1 MKRTFLSLGSN
12 LGDREANL
20 REALARLESPRFHVK
35 RLSSFYE
42 TEPIGLTGQPWFLNI
57 VAEAETSFFPMML
70 LDHTQRVERV
80 MGRKK
85 GALNG
90 PRKIDIDILLF
101 AHLMIESPR
110 LTVPHPRMHERRFV
124 LEPMVELAPDLP
136 HPVLRKTMLDLFTG
150 VKGQVARR
158 RLAPG

>member
-20 REALARLESPRFHVK
+20 REALRRLESPRLHVK
-35 RLSSFYE
+35 RISPLYE
-42 TEPIGLTGQPWFLNI
+42 TEPIGLTGQPWFLNL
-57 VAEAETSFFPMML
+57 VAEAETSLFPMML
-70 LDHTQRVERV
+70 LDHTQRVERE

-90 PRKIDIDILLF
+90 PRKIDVDILLY
-101 AHLMIESPR
+101 AHLVIETAR
-110 LTVPHPRMHERRFV
+110 LQVPHPRMHERRFV
-124 LEPMVELAPDLP
+124 LEPMLELAPDLP

-150 VKGQVARR
+150 VKGQAARR
-158 RLAPG
+158 HP